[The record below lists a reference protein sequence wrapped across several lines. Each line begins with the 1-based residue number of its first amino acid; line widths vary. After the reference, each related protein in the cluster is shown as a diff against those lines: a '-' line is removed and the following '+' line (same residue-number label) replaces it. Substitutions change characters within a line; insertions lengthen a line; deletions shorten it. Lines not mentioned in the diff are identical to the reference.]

1 MTGERVTTRHLV
13 LFDGACGLCVRVNQ
27 FILARDRTASVDFA
41 SLQSDTGRA
50 MAQRFGRNPDA
61 LTTFFVVVNYRHR
74 EATLLDRSDAALFV
88 AGLLTRPWRLLRGL
102 RFLPR
107 RLRDRAYDVVAR
119 YRYRF
124 FGSSDVCAIPDPA
137 TAARFIDGS
146 AAPLR
151 RNV

>member
-1 MTGERVTTRHLV
+1 MAGERATTRHLV
-13 LFDGACGLCVRVNQ
+13 LFDGGCGLCVRVNK
-27 FILARDRTASVDFA
+27 FILARDRNARFDFA

-50 MAQRFGRNPDA
+50 MATRFGRNPEA
-61 LTTFFVVVNYRHR
+61 LTTFFVVVNYRQH

-88 AGLLTRPWRLLRGL
+88 AARLTPPWPLLRAL
-102 RFLPR
+102 RFVPR

-146 AAPLR
+146 ASPLR